1 MISMGNSPMLFD
13 RGSLWSW
20 MQVKIWQVALGSWQL
35 IQKNSVHQHKT
46 PVRNAKTLY
55 WSYTKNWT
63 TQQLKKHVLLSHCAH
78 RLHTSICHQNYS
90 IVRKQGK
97 EKKKVNHTPFIL
109 LMPNCISQFLSCR
122 HTPLSPY
129 KHGCFP
135 ALNGNYYHWLLCVLG
150 KSAIDKTFF
159 SNVVFKP
166 HMPPQLQIG
175 VTVTS

>member
-63 TQQLKKHVLLSHCAH
+63 TQQLIKHVLLSHCPH
-78 RLHTSICHQNYS
+78 RLHTSSRICHQNYS

-97 EKKKVNHTPFIL
+97 EKKKWTLPHSFCSCPTVFHSSCHADTHPYHHTNMGVSQHSLEIITIGYFVFWGNL
-109 LMPNCISQFLSCR
+109 L
-122 HTPLSPY
+122 
-129 KHGCFP
+129 
-135 ALNGNYYHWLLCVLG
+135 
-150 KSAIDKTFF
+150 
-159 SNVVFKP
+159 
-166 HMPPQLQIG
+166 
-175 VTVTS
+175 